1 VFEMI
6 KNINVAFGKPVKGK
20 KVRKMKRLQRTLR
33 LRSNQFFSDTYPIG
47 KSLRLVMPSILCTL
61 QRVSSFES
69 IVGLL
74 LDIPGKT
81 KDGLNAHKDHQVL
94 GIRDELHP
102 QERPNGKVYLPLA
115 SYTLTNEEKRA
126 ICKCL
131 CGIRVPTQQT

>member
-131 CGIRVPTQQT
+131 CGIRVPTQ